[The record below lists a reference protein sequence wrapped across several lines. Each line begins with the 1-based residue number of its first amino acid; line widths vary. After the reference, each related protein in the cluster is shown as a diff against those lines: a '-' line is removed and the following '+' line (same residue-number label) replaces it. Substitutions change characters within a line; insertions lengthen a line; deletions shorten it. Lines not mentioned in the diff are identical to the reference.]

1 MASHRCVNV
10 RVKGIVQGV
19 GFRPFVY
26 VLATKYKLTGFVLND
41 TMGVEIELC
50 GPADDIDCFLSDLK
64 VKLPAAARID
74 EVTLQEIDADST
86 SRTYTSFEIA
96 ESRQLGGNI
105 ATRISPDLAV
115 CRDCL
120 SDLFEGDGHG
130 ALETYLENFSEIF
143 AAGFIEVR
151 ADAGFADKSS
161 ANTGSADTGCADIGS
176 VNPHSASTGSAD
188 IGSADIGSAD
198 IGSVDTGHTK
208 GLSALDA
215 SSSAPENAYHHYPYV
230 NCTNCGPRFSIIKAL
245 PYDRPFTTM
254 SAFPMCAA
262 CSSSYQNPLDRRFHA
277 QPVACNQ
284 CGPSYF
290 LTDPK
295 LSNGSTIG
303 STIARGD
310 EAIRR
315 AVEALNDGLIL
326 AIKGIGGYHLAL
338 DASNKNALIA
348 LRERKYRRSKPFA
361 IMVPDLASARRLA
374 CLDEEGQKLLAAVA
388 RPIVIAPAKTESSL
402 APFLHLISPDNLDI
416 GLLLPY
422 TPLHYLLFA
431 AGAPAAMVFTSANIS
446 GEPIAYL
453 DEDAYADLQG
463 LADLFLIG
471 ERPIQRRIDDSV
483 VSVVGKE
490 PLMVRRSRGY
500 APDAVARLP
509 REQDFI
515 LALGGDLKNTV
526 SLSVGGQVFMSQYV
540 GDLEHSSCFDA
551 FEETIA
557 DLLSMYKVPRSNLVV
572 AYDLHPNYRSSRNR
586 DSIEASRFIGV
597 QHHRAHIAS
606 VLAEHNKMDELVLG
620 LAMDGTGYGD
630 DQAIW
635 GGEVFLGSV
644 RSGFER
650 ICHLDYALLPG
661 GDAAARFP
669 QQALAGYLDEKTR
682 NALMSESFFQFDE
695 HYSNAVKMI
704 EKNLRVFKSSS
715 MGRLFDAV
723 AALCGFVGEV
733 QFEAQAAIWLEHQA
747 RGQLKKIGEIDR
759 SKLDRY
765 RFNFEGETLDFKF
778 ALSAVVEDRLNGV
791 KPGAVALSFHLAL
804 AVSLA
809 DALEALSFAHQVRI
823 VAASGGVMQN
833 SLLSDFLRDELSR
846 RGLALLLN
854 RAVPPND
861 GGLSLGQVALASFS

>member
-1 MASHRCVNV
+1 MVNLRCVNV

-26 VLATKYKLTGFVLND
+26 VLATKYKLAGLVLND
-41 TMGVEIELC
+41 TIGVEIELL
-50 GPADDIDCFLSDLK
+50 GPAHEIDCFLADLK
-64 VKLPAAARID
+64 VKLPPAARID
-74 EVTLQEIDADST
+74 EIILQEIEVG
-86 SRTYTSFEIA
+86 SRDYSSFEIA
-96 ESRQLGGNI
+96 ESRQLGSNI

-120 SDLFEGDGHG
+120 DDLFKADRYLAPDSYAESFSDMFAEGFGDNI
-130 ALETYLENFSEIF
+130 AESFCENIAESGFS
-143 AAGFIEVR
+143 
-151 ADAGFADKSS
+151 
-161 ANTGSADTGCADIGS
+161 
-176 VNPHSASTGSAD
+176 H
-188 IGSADIGSAD
+188 
-198 IGSVDTGHTK
+198 
-208 GLSALDA
+208 GLSNSNVRSLAE
-215 SSSAPENAYHHYPYV
+215 SNAYFHYPYV
-230 NCTNCGPRFSIIKAL
+230 NCTNCGPRFSIIKEL

-262 CSSSYQNPLDRRFHA
+262 CSTSYENPLDRRFHA
-277 QPVACNQ
+277 QPVACRQ
-284 CGPSYF
+284 CGPNYF
-290 LTDPK
+290 LTAPK
-295 LSNGSTIG
+295 LSQDSALSQDSKLLQASKLSQDSEPLQDSALSNNIR
-303 STIARGD
+303 IATGD

-315 AVEALNDGLIL
+315 AAQALNDGLIL

-338 DASNKNALIA
+338 DASNEKALLA
-348 LRERKYRRSKPFA
+348 LRQRKYRRAKPFA
-361 IMVPDLASARRLA
+361 VMVPDLASAIRLA
-374 CLDEEGQKLLAAVA
+374 TLDDEGQGLLASVA
-388 RPIVIAPAKTESSL
+388 RPIVIAPAKTDSRL
-402 APFLHLISPDNLDI
+402 APFLPLISPDNLDI

-515 LALGGDLKNTV
+515 LALGGDLKNAV
-526 SLSVGGQVFMSQYV
+526 SLSVGGHVFMSQYV

-551 FEETIA
+551 FEETIT
-557 DLLSMYKVPRSNLVV
+557 DLLSMYKVPKSGLVV
-572 AYDLHPNYRSSRNR
+572 AYDLHPNYRSSLYR
-586 DSIEASRFIGV
+586 DTIEASRVIGI

-606 VLAEHNKMDELVLG
+606 VLAEHNKLDELVLG
-620 LAMDGTGYGD
+620 LAMDGTGFGD

-635 GGEVFLGSV
+635 GGEIFLGSV
-644 RSGFER
+644 SSGFER
-650 ICHLDYALLPG
+650 VCHLDYALLPG
-661 GDAAARFP
+661 GDAAARCP

-682 NALMSESFFQFDE
+682 NALLSEPIFQFDE
-695 HYSNAVKMI
+695 HFSNALKMV
-704 EKNLRVFKSSS
+704 EKNVRVFKSSS
-715 MGRLFDAV
+715 VGRLFDAV

-747 RGQLKKIGEIDR
+747 RGQLKKMSENDR

-765 RFNFEGETLDFKF
+765 RLNFEGETLDFKF
-778 ALSAVVEDRLNGV
+778 ALSSVVEDRLNGV
-791 KPGAVALSFHLAL
+791 KPAAIALSFHLAL
-804 AVSLA
+804 AGSLA
-809 DALEALSFAHQVRI
+809 DALDQLSEAHQVKLI
-823 VAASGGVMQN
+823 AASGGVMQN
-833 SLLSDFLRDELSR
+833 SLLADFLREELSR
-846 RGLALLLN
+846 RGLTLLLN
-854 RAVPPND
+854 RVVPPND
-861 GGLSLGQVALASFS
+861 GGLSLGQLALASFS

>member
-1 MASHRCVNV
+1 MANLRCVNV

-26 VLATKYKLTGFVLND
+26 VLATKYKLAGFVLND
-41 TMGVEIELC
+41 TIGVEIELL
-50 GPADDIDCFLSDLK
+50 GPAHEIDCFLADLK
-64 VKLPAAARID
+64 VKLPPAARID
-74 EVTLQEIDADST
+74 EIILQEIEVG
-86 SRTYTSFEIA
+86 SRDYSSFEIA
-96 ESRQLGGNI
+96 ESRQLGSNI

-120 SDLFEGDGHG
+120 DDLFKADRYLAPDSYAESFSAMFAEGFG
-130 ALETYLENFSEIF
+130 ENIAES
-143 AAGFIEVR
+143 
-151 ADAGFADKSS
+151 GFA
-161 ANTGSADTGCADIGS
+161 
-176 VNPHSASTGSAD
+176 H
-188 IGSADIGSAD
+188 
-198 IGSVDTGHTK
+198 
-208 GLSALDA
+208 GLSNSNIRSVAE
-215 SSSAPENAYHHYPYV
+215 SNAYFHYPYV
-230 NCTNCGPRFSIIKAL
+230 NCTNCGPRFSIIKEL

-262 CSSSYQNPLDRRFHA
+262 CSTSYENPLDRRFHA
-277 QPVACNQ
+277 QPVACRQ
-284 CGPSYF
+284 CGPNYF
-290 LTDPK
+290 LTAPK
-295 LSNGSTIG
+295 LSQDSKLSKDSELLQDSARSNNIR
-303 STIARGD
+303 IATGD

-315 AVEALNDGLIL
+315 AAQALNDGLIL

-338 DASNKNALIA
+338 DASNEKALLA
-348 LRERKYRRSKPFA
+348 LRQRKYRRAKPFA
-361 IMVPDLASARRLA
+361 VMVPDLASARRLA
-374 CLDEEGQKLLAAVA
+374 TLDDEGQRLLASVA
-388 RPIVIAPAKTESSL
+388 RPIVIAPAKTDSRLS
-402 APFLHLISPDNLDI
+402 PFLPLISPDNLDI

-431 AGAPAAMVFTSANIS
+431 AGAPSAMVFTSANVS
-446 GEPIAYL
+446 GEPIAYH
-453 DEDAYADLQG
+453 DEDAYADLLG

-483 VSVVGKE
+483 LSVVGAE
-490 PLMVRRSRGY
+490 PIMVRRSRGY

-515 LALGGDLKNTV
+515 LALGGDLKNAV
-526 SLSVGGQVFMSQYV
+526 SLSVGGHVFMSQYV

-557 DLLSMYKVPRSNLVV
+557 DLLSMYKVPKSGLVV
-572 AYDLHPNYRSSRNR
+572 AYDLHPNYRSSRYR
-586 DSIEASRFIGV
+586 DSIEASRVIGI

-606 VLAEHNKMDELVLG
+606 VLAEHNKLDELVLG
-620 LAMDGTGYGD
+620 LAMDGTGFGD

-635 GGEVFLGSV
+635 GGEIFLGSV
-644 RSGFER
+644 SSGFER
-650 ICHLDYALLPG
+650 VCHLDYALLPG

-682 NALMSESFFQFDE
+682 NALLSESIFQLDE
-695 HYSNAVKMI
+695 HFSNAAKMI

-747 RGQLKKIGEIDR
+747 RGQLKIICENDR
-759 SKLDRY
+759 PKLDRY
-765 RFNFEGETLDFKF
+765 RLNFEGGTLDYKF
-778 ALSAVVEDRLNGV
+778 ALSSLVEDRLNGV
-791 KPGAVALSFHLAL
+791 KPSAIALSFHFAL
-804 AVSLA
+804 ASSLA
-809 DALEALSFAHQVRI
+809 DALEQLSLAHQVKT
-823 VAASGGVMQN
+823 VAASGGVIQN

-854 RAVPPND
+854 RVVPPND
-861 GGLSLGQVALASFS
+861 GGLSLGQLALASFS

>member
-64 VKLPAAARID
+64 VKLPPAARID
-74 EVTLQEIDADST
+74 EVTLQEIDADSI

-176 VNPHSASTGSAD
+176 V
-188 IGSADIGSAD
+188 
-198 IGSVDTGHTK
+198 DTGHTK
-208 GLSALDA
+208 GFSALGA
-215 SSSAPENAYHHYPYV
+215 SSSAPEHAYRHYPYV

-295 LSNGSTIG
+295 LSNGSTSG

-374 CLDEEGQKLLAAVA
+374 CLDDEGQKLLAAVA

-402 APFLHLISPDNLDI
+402 APFLPLISPDNLDI

-463 LADLFLIG
+463 LSDLFLIG

-557 DLLSMYKVPRSNLVV
+557 DLLSMYKVPRSNLLV
-572 AYDLHPNYRSSRNR
+572 AYDLHPSYRSSRKR

-682 NALMSESFFQFDE
+682 NALLSESFFRLDE

-759 SKLDRY
+759 AKLDRY

-778 ALSAVVEDRLNGV
+778 ALSTAVEDRLNGV

-804 AVSLA
+804 SASLA
-809 DALEALSFAHQVRI
+809 DALEALSFEHQVKI